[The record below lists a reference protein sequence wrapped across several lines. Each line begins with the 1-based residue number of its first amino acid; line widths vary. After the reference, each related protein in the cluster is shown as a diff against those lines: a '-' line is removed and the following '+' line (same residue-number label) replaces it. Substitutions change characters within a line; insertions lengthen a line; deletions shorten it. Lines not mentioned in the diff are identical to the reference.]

1 MNIFIKTSNNKLIN
15 LNTVSYIE
23 PFYLYWNGH
32 PFLQRT
38 ITAIGLRA
46 IQHIA
51 NADKVILCKKN
62 IEFAQSQ
69 LNTIASS
76 IEEYCCN
83 HKEFNEYLTIKNVSG
98 DVNRLINSQPQ
109 ILEDIPII
117 TAINREIKP
126 YASNLFNLFINKLEL
141 STKPKDKSLT
151 ILNMNEIYKEVDK
164 LYPIALSNVIWME

>member
-15 LNTVSYIE
+15 LDTVSYIE
-23 PFYLYWNGH
+23 PFYLYENGH

-38 ITAIGLRA
+38 ITTIGLRA
-46 IQHIA
+46 IQNIDNA
-51 NADKVILCKKN
+51 NSITLCKKN

-69 LNTIASS
+69 FNTIASS

-83 HKEFNEYLTIKNVSG
+83 HKEFNEYLTIENVSG
-98 DVNRLINSQPQ
+98 DVNRLIYSQPQ

-126 YASNLFNLFINKLEL
+126 YANNLFNLFINKLEL
-141 STKPKDKSLT
+141 SARPKDKSLA
-151 ILNMNEIYKEVDK
+151 ILDMKEICKEADK
-164 LYPIALSNVIWME
+164 LYPIVLSNVIWA

>member
-23 PFYLYWNGH
+23 PFYLYGNGH

-51 NADKVILCKKN
+51 NADNVILCKKN

-83 HKEFNEYLTIKNVSG
+83 HKEFNEYLTTKNVSG

>member
-15 LNTVSYIE
+15 LNTISYIE
-23 PFYLYWNGH
+23 PFYLYENGH
-32 PFLQRT
+32 PFLQGT
-38 ITAIGLRA
+38 ITTIGLRA
-46 IQHIA
+46 IQNIDNA
-51 NADKVILCKKN
+51 NSITLCKKN

-69 LNTIASS
+69 FDTIASS

-83 HKEFNEYLTIKNVSG
+83 HKEFNEYLTTENVSG

-126 YASNLFNLFINKLEL
+126 YANNLFNLFINKLEL
-141 STKPKDKSLT
+141 SAHPKDKSLA
-151 ILNMNEIYKEVDK
+151 ILDMKEICKEADK
-164 LYPIALSNVIWME
+164 LYPIVLSNVIWA